1 MKEHPILYSGPMVR
15 AILAGRKTQTRRMAK
30 FTAGGHLKEP
40 RGHRRWHR
48 DDPNAVFACPY
59 GQPGDRL
66 WVRETFCLDAD
77 DNGMTAFRADNW
89 LECPSADG
97 KWKPSIFMERRQSRI
112 TLEIVSIRVERL
124 QAINEADACAE
135 GVSEI
140 KTQEL
145 GSDNVIRPLTI
156 SAVKCYRSLWNH
168 INGFGSGSWEA
179 NPWVWVLEFRR
190 LPAGVQA

>member
-1 MKEHPILYSGPMVR
+1 VPLPVEETVHRIY
-15 AILAGRKTQTRRMAK
+15 
-30 FTAGGHLKEP
+30 P
-40 RGHRRWHR
+40 RWQ
-48 DDPNAVFACPY
+48 V
-59 GQPGDRL
+59 GDTL
-66 WVRETFCLDAD
+66 WVRETFCHDAD
-77 DNGMTAFRADNW
+77 DGGMTAFRADNW

-97 KWKPSIFMERRQSRI
+97 KWKPSIFMERKQSRI

-140 KTQEL
+140 NTQEL

-168 INGFGSGSWEA
+168 INGCGSWDA

-190 LPAGVQA
+190 LPAGVEA